1 MEESNIINT
10 QLLEQLVELYKYY
23 KNNQKVI
30 AMARKDIKEYHL
42 LNSKDDLN
50 IKEQSEIQ

>member
-10 QLLEQLVELYKYY
+10 KLLEQLVELYKYY